1 MGEFLQFENCAKI
14 KYSRKQKSF
23 VQFVSNN
30 VADISAGEDE
40 DEDIRRESGAS
51 VLEKLMN
58 TKVINADYYSL

>member
-1 MGEFLQFENCAKI
+1 M
-14 KYSRKQKSF
+14 
-23 VQFVSNN
+23 QFVSNN